1 MAAAP
6 KAASTKK
13 RRGPRRQGDD
23 GVEYKDRTSKQVA
36 VAKDA
41 YALSTREAEVMNLLA
56 RGHTVSSI
64 AESLF
69 ISENTVRTHSKH
81 IYAKMDVHS
90 KFELMECLEQVD
102 LSTLDA

>member
-13 RRGPRRQGDD
+13 RRATKQQDD

-90 KFELMECLEQVD
+90 KFELMERLEQVD
-102 LSTLDA
+102 LSALDA

>member
-13 RRGPRRQGDD
+13 RRATKQQDD

>member
-6 KAASTKK
+6 KAGGTKR
-13 RRGPRRQGDD
+13 RRGPRRQDD

-41 YALSTREAEVMNLLA
+41 YALSTREAEVMSLLA

-69 ISENTVRTHSKH
+69 ISANTVRTHSKH